1 MDEGTEGMEEVDGL
15 SFSNRR
21 FYCCKSCE
29 VMSIDLILLSEVG
42 GQ

>member
-1 MDEGTEGMEEVDGL
+1 MDEGTEDMEEVDGL
-15 SFSNRR
+15 SCSNRR

-29 VMSIDLILLSEVG
+29 VISIDLILLSEVG